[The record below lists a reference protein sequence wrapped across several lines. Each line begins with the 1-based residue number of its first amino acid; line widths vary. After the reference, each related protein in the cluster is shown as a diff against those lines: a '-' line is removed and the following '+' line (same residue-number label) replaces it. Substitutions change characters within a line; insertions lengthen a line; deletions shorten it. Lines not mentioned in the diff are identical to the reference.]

1 MDWVLANGC
10 FITICNEVI
19 ILVYQHVIA
28 LIKLFLLDYEHP
40 VFCWLVLKD

>member
-1 MDWVLANGC
+1 MANGH
-10 FITICNEVI
+10 FITIFCNEVI

-40 VFCWLVLKD
+40 VFCWLVSKD